1 MSTLALVSALK
12 HHSQDFEFYPTTD
25 AMLKAVRQDI
35 QAVLSDPF
43 SDKYPIFS
51 ALDVGAG
58 DGRCLMQLTE
68 GDRYAIEKSL
78 MLFKC
83 HRQKLVVF

>member
-12 HHSQDFEFYPTTD
+12 DHSEDFEFYPTTNE
-25 AMLKAVRQDI
+25 MLSAVRKDI
-35 QAVLSDPF
+35 QAILSDPF

-58 DGRCLMQLTE
+58 DGRN
-68 GDRYAIEKSL
+68 RKSAAPSL
-78 MLFKC
+78 YQDKNYLAQPNT
-83 HRQKLVVF
+83 HRSFDTR